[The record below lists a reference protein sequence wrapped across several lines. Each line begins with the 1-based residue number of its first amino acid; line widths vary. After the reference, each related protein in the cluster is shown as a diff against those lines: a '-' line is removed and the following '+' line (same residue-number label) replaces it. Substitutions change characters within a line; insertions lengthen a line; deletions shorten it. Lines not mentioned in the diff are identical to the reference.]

1 MAQSV
6 ESACNVGDPG
16 SIPMLGRS
24 TGKVN
29 VNPLQYSCLENSMDR
44 EFLVGYS
51 PKGHKESDTTEHTHM
66 RLNLCLFHRS
76 SKGGHFRILV
86 FIIKHNAT
94 VNNLVHLVFHNYR
107 GIRIR

>member
-1 MAQSV
+1 M

-29 VNPLQYSCLENSMDR
+29 GNPLQYSYLVNSMDR

-51 PKGHKESDTTEHTHM
+51 PWGHKESDMTE
-66 RLNLCLFHRS
+66 
-76 SKGGHFRILV
+76 
-86 FIIKHNAT
+86 
-94 VNNLVHLVFHNYR
+94 
-107 GIRIR
+107 